1 MNKRL
6 VLGIIILTVLAI
18 VGLIMP
24 YFSDGDP
31 LVWRSVPRNRP
42 PSFDF
47 WLGTTSQGQD
57 VFWLLTWS
65 LQNSLWLGLSVAFF
79 ATLIGVFVGLAAGF
93 IGGRLDLVISFFADA
108 LIVIPILPVLIL
120 VSAMMQGQMSLQ
132 IVAFVLILFN
142 WPYPAR
148 QTRSIALSLRERGF
162 IQTARLSGES
172 TTRIIWFQFA
182 PYLRSWS
189 AANFINTVLVAT
201 VIESSI
207 AVIGLS
213 SASQATI
220 GTMLYWALEYQAILN
235 ERWWWICTPIAAV
248 VLLFVGLF
256 ITATG
261 YENRAASVRGK
272 EFAQ

>member
-1 MNKRL
+1 M
-6 VLGIIILTVLAI
+6 
-18 VGLIMP
+18 
-24 YFSDGDP
+24 
-31 LVWRSVPRNRP
+31 VWRSVPRNKT
-42 PSFDF
+42 PSLEFL
-47 WLGTTSQGQD
+47 LGTTSQGQD
-57 VFWLLTWS
+57 IFWLLSLS
-65 LQNSLWLGLSVAFF
+65 LQNTLWLGLSVAFF
-79 ATLIGVFVGLAAGF
+79 ATFIGIFVGLAAGYL
-93 IGGRLDLVISFFADA
+93 GGTIDMCISFLADS

-120 VSAMMQGQMSLQ
+120 ISALMQGQMSLQ
-132 IVAFVLILFN
+132 ITGLILVLFN

-148 QTRSIALSLRERGF
+148 QVRSIALSLRERGF
-162 IQTARLSGES
+162 VQTAQLSGES
-172 TTRIIWFQFA
+172 LTRIIWYQFA

-235 ERWWWICTPIAAV
+235 ERWWWIGTPIVAV
-248 VLLFVGLF
+248 ILLFVGLF

-261 YENRAASVRGK
+261 YENRAATTRGK

>member
-1 MNKRL
+1 MNSRL
-6 VLGIIILTVLAI
+6 HLGLVILAGLAI
-18 VGLIMP
+18 LGFALP
-24 YFSDGDP
+24 YFSVGDP
-31 LVWRSVPRNRP
+31 TIWRSVPRNRP
-42 PSFDF
+42 PSFEYL
-47 WLGTTSQGQD
+47 LGTTSQGQD

-65 LQNSLWLGLSVAFF
+65 LQNTLWLGLFVAFF
-79 ATLIGVFVGLAAGF
+79 ATLIGVFVGLLAGYL
-93 IGGRLDLVISFFADA
+93 GGVVDLLASFLADS

-120 VSAMMQGQMSLQ
+120 ISALMQGQMSLE
-132 IVAFVLILFN
+132 IVGVILIAFN

-148 QTRSIALSLRERGF
+148 QARAMTLSLRERGF
-162 IQTARLSGES
+162 VQTARLSGDS
-172 TTRIIWFQFA
+172 VFRIVWWQFA
-182 PYLRSWS
+182 PYIRSWA

-220 GTMLYWALEYQAILN
+220 GTMLYWALEYQSILN
-235 ERWWWICTPIAAV
+235 GRWWWIGTPIVAV

-261 YENRAASVRGK
+261 YELRSATSRGR
-272 EFAQ
+272 EFAP